1 MPNTIFPTPVAASEP
16 AKAQPKPPALPPAA
30 TAPTPEHH
38 HAGPRPVA
46 TTASAPALSS
56 TDISYVT
63 SLLGVVSAQRM
74 EEILLK
80 TGVPVPVN
88 LGPLVDT
95 TA

>member
-1 MPNTIFPTPVAASEP
+1 MPNTIAPTAAASEP
-16 AKAQPKPPALPPAA
+16 AKAHPKPPAPLPAA
-30 TAPTPEHH
+30 ATPAPEHH
-38 HAGPRPVA
+38 HAGPRPAA
-46 TTASAPALSS
+46 TTASAAALSS

-80 TGVPVPVN
+80 TGVPIPVN
-88 LGPLVDT
+88 LGPMVDT

>member
-1 MPNTIFPTPVAASEP
+1 MPNTIAPTPAAAPEP
-16 AKAQPKPPALPPAA
+16 AKAQPKPPAPPPAA
-30 TAPTPEHH
+30 ATPAQEHH
-38 HAGPRPVA
+38 HAGPRPVT
-46 TTASAPALSS
+46 TTASASALSS

-88 LGPLVDT
+88 LGPMVDT

>member
-1 MPNTIFPTPVAASEP
+1 MPNTIAPNPVAASEP
-16 AKAQPKPPALPPAA
+16 TKVHPKPPAPPLAAA
-30 TAPTPEHH
+30 TPAQEHH
-38 HAGPRPVA
+38 HAGSRPVTA
-46 TTASAPALSS
+46 IASASALSS

-88 LGPLVDT
+88 LGPMMDT